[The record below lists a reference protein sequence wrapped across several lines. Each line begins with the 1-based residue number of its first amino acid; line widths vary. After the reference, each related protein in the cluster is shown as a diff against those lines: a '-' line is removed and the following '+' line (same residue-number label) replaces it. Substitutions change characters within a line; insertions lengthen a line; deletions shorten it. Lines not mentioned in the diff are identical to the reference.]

1 MKVALSGT
9 PGTGKT
15 AISTILS
22 ERYGVRIIDLNGVI
36 RTHRYYAGWDD
47 DRSCSIVDLIAL
59 KAHPFPDGVVLEG
72 HLSHHL
78 AVDRVIVLR
87 TNPVVLRTR
96 LHQKGFSNGKV
107 DENVQA
113 EILDVVLIEALAAND
128 DKVYELESTGA
139 LDQSAQLAWEII
151 QGQAL
156 ERFVPGRFDWTG
168 YLE

>member
-1 MKVALSGT
+1 MKVALTGT

-15 AISTILS
+15 AISMMLS

-36 RTHRYYAGWDD
+36 RTHAYYAGWDS
-47 DRSCSIVDLIAL
+47 DRGCLIVDLTAL
-59 KAHPFPDGVVLEG
+59 KAHLFPDDVLLEG

-87 TNPVVLRTR
+87 TNPVVLRRR
-96 LHQKGFSNGKV
+96 LHQKGFSNEKV

-113 EILDVVLIEALAAND
+113 EILDVVLTEALAAND
-128 DKVYELESTGA
+128 DNVYELESTGA

-156 ERFVPGRFDWTG
+156 ERFVPGRFDWMG

>member
-1 MKVALSGT
+1 
-9 PGTGKT
+9 
-15 AISTILS
+15 
-22 ERYGVRIIDLNGVI
+22 
-36 RTHRYYAGWDD
+36 
-47 DRSCSIVDLIAL
+47 
-59 KAHPFPDGVVLEG
+59 
-72 HLSHHL
+72 
-78 AVDRVIVLR
+78 
-87 TNPVVLRTR
+87 
-96 LHQKGFSNGKV
+96 V